1 MSPLRTVSKADVLAA
16 EANPQL
22 QRVVAAMER
31 PVPSEEDRKLLLALG
46 RAIRQ
51 LREERGMIPAEL
63 ACASGIRREELEA
76 IEAAGLIERRGGR
89 AIASEVAVYFDRIM
103 TL

>member
-1 MSPLRTVSKADVLAA
+1 MSTPRTVSKEDMLAA

-22 QRVVAAMER
+22 QRLVAAMER

-51 LREERGMIPAEL
+51 LREERGMTPAEL
-63 ACASGIRREELEA
+63 ACTSGIRRQELEA
-76 IEAAGLIERRGGR
+76 IEAGRPHSGRRR
-89 AIASEVAVYFDRIM
+89 ARRR
-103 TL
+103 TLKCS